1 MGKLFYF
8 ICRFTLIKCDYNL
21 YKGKCDIYFYLLL
34 DYAIRL
40 VQSNST
46 QQHYEGRVEVY
57 HSGQWGTVCSSY
69 RWSATNSR
77 VVCQELGY
85 PDARANGDFRAYG
98 SGSSDQPIWLENV
111 YCSGNEESLVDCYY
125 YRGWGSRY
133 CSHNNDVGISCL
145 DRKCLSPYTVGYS
158 VIVVL
163 TGLPIGYSVIVA
175 LTGLPIGY
183 SVIVALTGLPIG
195 YSVIV
200 ALTGLPIGYSVIVAL
215 TGLPIGYSVI
225 VALTGLPIG
234 YSVIVAIILAGNE
247 TLPIYPV
254 RLVDQYGNH
263 ENRSSGRVE
272 INYNGTGWGTVCDD
286 GWGIE
291 DANVVCRQLG
301 FRGALSSLGKLHYGY
316 CNPVTITSEILK
328 EIYSSVMKL
337 IICQV
342 TVFFKTRHVLV
353 SRYCVLLC
361 IS

>member
-1 MGKLFYF
+1 M
-8 ICRFTLIKCDYNL
+8 
-21 YKGKCDIYFYLLL
+21 
-34 DYAIRL
+34 
-40 VQSNST
+40 
-46 QQHYEGRVEVY
+46 
-57 HSGQWGTVCSSY
+57 
-69 RWSATNSR
+69 
-77 VVCQELGY
+77 CQELGY
-85 PDARANGDFRAYG
+85 PDAQPNGDFRAYG

-111 YCSGNEESLVDCYY
+111 YCSGNEESLVDRYC
-125 YRGWGSRY
+125 YRGWGNRY
-133 CSHNNDVGISCL
+133 CSHSNDVGISCL
-145 DRKCLSPYTVGYS
+145 DRKCLSPYRIQYNSSPNRSPYRIQCNNNSNRSPYRIQCTNNSNRSPYRIQC
-158 VIVVL
+158 IVAL
-163 TGLPIGYSVIVA
+163 TTLPIGYSAIVA
-175 LTGLPIGY
+175 LTGLPSSFNLIGLSVGY

-254 RLVDQYGNH
+254 RLVDQYGNY

-301 FRGALSSLGKLHYGY
+301 FRGALSSLGKLHYDY
-316 CNPVTITSEILK
+316 CNPVTI
-328 EIYSSVMKL
+328 
-337 IICQV
+337 IC
-342 TVFFKTRHVLV
+342 LV
-353 SRYCVLLC
+353 S
-361 IS
+361 